1 MLVVKARNTEQQ
13 AGTSS
18 FGEQVADIPFT
29 KITKI
34 NGTIEEET
42 AQEAVDV

>member
-1 MLVVKARNTEQQ
+1 MLVVKARNTEQ

-18 FGEQVADIPFT
+18 FGEQVADIPIT